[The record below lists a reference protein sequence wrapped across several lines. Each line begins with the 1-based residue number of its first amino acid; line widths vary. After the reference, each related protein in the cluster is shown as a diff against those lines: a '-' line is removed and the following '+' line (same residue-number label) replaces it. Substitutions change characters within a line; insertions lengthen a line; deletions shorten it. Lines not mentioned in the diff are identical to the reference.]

1 MAGTIRGRSADRV
14 SSRARHSRQVH
25 SHRLNLGDAAV
36 LGGKL
41 PAVSGDASDQGGR
54 ASNFATLR
62 ITGTR
67 GMIAPGAPANP
78 GPLPRSGNAL
88 CARRA
93 AKRLVKSTCSMW
105 RMPLKCHSPE
115 GGTRLYIRKNF
126 ILWSPLTES
135 NRRPSPY
142 HVSLC
147 NSAAQVEQ
155 LTCRNTSTRWHSQA
169 PDEPTRA
176 LFATQSATHFDLAG
190 EPSHEAIDI
199 RSDDLAVCVQA
210 LSPRLTSANR
220 LRLARCAVQGWA
232 SNVNADGPGPG
243 VRRPTAVLA
252 LGIVMRRDGPD
263 RLVVGGRCMV
273 ADLAHRVVQALES
286 FPDVFTGHVSRQV
299 DDAD

>member
-14 SSRARHSRQVH
+14 SSQARHSRQVH
-25 SHRLNLGDAAV
+25 SHRLNLGDAAA

-41 PAVSGDASDQGGR
+41 PAVSGHAIGQGGR

-93 AKRLVKSTCSMW
+93 GKRLVKSTCSIW

-115 GGTRLYIRKNF
+115 GGTRFHIRKNF
-126 ILWSPLTES
+126 IPWSPLTES

-147 NSAAQVEQ
+147 SSAP
-155 LTCRNTSTRWHSQA
+155 RGRWS
-169 PDEPTRA
+169 
-176 LFATQSATHFDLAG
+176 DLR
-190 EPSHEAIDI
+190 EHEHT
-199 RSDDLAVCVQA
+199 LA
-210 LSPRLTSANR
+210 LTSAGR
-220 LRLARCAVQGWA
+220 AHA
-232 SNVNADGPGPG
+232 SVICHSICHS
-243 VRRPTAVLA
+243 L
-252 LGIVMRRDGPD
+252 
-263 RLVVGGRCMV
+263 
-273 ADLAHRVVQALES
+273 
-286 FPDVFTGHVSRQV
+286 
-299 DDAD
+299 